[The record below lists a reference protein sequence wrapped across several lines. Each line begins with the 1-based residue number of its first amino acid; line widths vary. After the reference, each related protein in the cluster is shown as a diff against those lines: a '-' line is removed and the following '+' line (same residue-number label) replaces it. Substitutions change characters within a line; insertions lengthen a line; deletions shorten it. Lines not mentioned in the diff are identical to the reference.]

1 LKEHNKHK
9 LKTKNFGLCW
19 NEASKCWRL
28 LLGNEQRRNEDP
40 FLLEHFTVPQ
50 YGTKS
55 AAKEAA
61 MERRD
66 KAMSS
71 KAFRGYYHY
80 QVNGRRVKRPQ
91 KTSSIRI
98 TGLVFVKGQ
107 QLRNGILRTSPS
119 IRVYIGPKIIGSF
132 PLKSLGCRTAFVD
145 AVRCRYAEEKR
156 RFIRKEAEAAA
167 ENWLEQKEI
176 KKFMK
181 ENEVP
186 IFL

>member
-1 LKEHNKHK
+1 LKEHKKHK

-19 NEASKCWRL
+19 NKDSKCWRL
-28 LLGNEQRRNEDP
+28 LLGNEQKKNDEP

-66 KAMSS
+66 KAMNS
-71 KAFRGYYHY
+71 KAFRAYYHY
-80 QVNGRRVKRPQ
+80 QVNGRRVRHPR
-91 KTSSIRI
+91 KTSSIGI
-98 TGLVFVKGQ
+98 TGLIFRKGQ
-107 QLRNGILRTSPS
+107 QLRNGTLRTSPS
-119 IRVYIGPKIIGSF
+119 IIVYIGSNIIGHF
-132 PLKSLGCRTAFVD
+132 PLKTLGCQAAFVN
-145 AVRCRYAEEKR
+145 AVRCRYEEEKR

-167 ENWLEQKEI
+167 EIWLEKKEI

-181 ENEVP
+181 ENKIP
-186 IFL
+186 ISL